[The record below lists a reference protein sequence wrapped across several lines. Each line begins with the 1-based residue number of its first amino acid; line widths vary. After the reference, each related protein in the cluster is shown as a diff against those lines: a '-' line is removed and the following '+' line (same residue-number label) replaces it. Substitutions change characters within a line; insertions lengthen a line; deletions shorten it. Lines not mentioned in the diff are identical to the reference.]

1 MMNEKLKEQI
11 KFAMYKYDIN
21 KKDLAD
27 MLELSYPTM
36 LLRLKDPDTFK
47 VRELKQLCYMLN
59 QELIVNIK

>member
-1 MMNEKLKEQI
+1 MNKKLKEQI
-11 KFAMYKYDIN
+11 KFAMYKCDVN

-27 MLELSYPTM
+27 MLELSYPTI